1 MMPEIRNKQ
10 DAYNSY
16 AEAMQLGNAA
26 SRNGDEAFAESYWN
40 EAEIFWDLY
49 FYWDEEIDY

>member
-1 MMPEIRNKQ
+1 MNDIRTKQ